1 VSRFESS
8 ALVVISLLAA
18 WLGFAL
24 GERNRSRENGAP
36 VAAAQNAPSTK
47 IVGAHAPSTSNAAR
61 YAELARRADAG
72 DGAATIE
79 LAQALGRCAQVDP
92 LQRSL
97 FLSQMMSSDTAHF
110 ELVYGE
116 DNEKNRAAVRRSQQ
130 RLSDRLRES
139 GSACDGIT
147 HEQQRSYGRWLYK
160 AGEAGDAAS
169 AFDFG
174 SGRFIFDDKL
184 GSLEEVSF
192 WRDHAEDMLRRALDG
207 GNGNALVTLAEAY
220 DPASTPRWTEGP
232 IFDADPVKA
241 YAYYLAGSERNRSLG
256 TGVEPRLERLE
267 SSLSDADRA
276 AAQQL
281 AAEICATGVCTPPP
295 H

>member
-1 VSRFESS
+1 V
-8 ALVVISLLAA
+8 
-18 WLGFAL
+18 
-24 GERNRSRENGAP
+24 
-36 VAAAQNAPSTK
+36 PST
-47 IVGAHAPSTSNAAR
+47 GNAAR

-97 FLSQMMSSDTAHF
+97 FLSQMISSDATRFAR
-110 ELVYGE
+110 VYGDDTE
-116 DNEKNRAAVRRSQQ
+116 TNRERVRQFQQ

-139 GSACDGIT
+139 GSACEGIT
-147 HEQQRSYGRWLYK
+147 RAQQKSYARWLYK

-169 AFDFG
+169 AFEFG
-174 SGRFIFDDKL
+174 SGRFIFDDTL
-184 GSLEEVSF
+184 GNLEEVPF
-192 WRDHAEDMLRRALDG
+192 WREHAEDMLQRALSGGDG
-207 GNGNALVTLAEAY
+207 HALVTLAEAY
-220 DPASTPRWTEGP
+220 DPGSTPRWTEGP

-241 YAYYLAGSERNRSLG
+241 YAYYLAGSERNRALG

>member
-1 VSRFESS
+1 MSRFELS
-8 ALVVISLLAA
+8 ALLVISLLAA
-18 WLGFAL
+18 WLGYAL
-24 GERNRSRENGAP
+24 GERSRSREVDAP
-36 VAAAQNAPSTK
+36 AAAVHTAPSPNAAAS
-47 IVGAHAPSTSNAAR
+47 VLPSTGSAAR

-72 DGAATIE
+72 DGAAAIE

-97 FLSQMMSSDTAHF
+97 VQSQMMSRDATRFAQ
-110 ELVYGE
+110 VYGGDSE
-116 DNEKNRAAVRRSQQ
+116 ENREAVRRFQQ
-130 RLSDRLRES
+130 RLSDRLHES
-139 GSACDGIT
+139 GGACEGIT
-147 HEQQRSYGRWLYK
+147 RAQQKSYGHWLYT

-169 AFDFG
+169 AFEFG
-174 SGRFIFDDKL
+174 SGNFIFDDTL
-184 GSLEEVSF
+184 GNLEEVSF
-192 WRDHAEDMLRRALDG
+192 WRDHAEDMLQRALAGGDG
-207 GNGNALVTLAEAY
+207 HALLALAEAY

-241 YAYYLAGSERNRSLG
+241 YAYYLAGSERNRSIG